1 MDWEIQSDRPVYLQL
16 VEKIQ
21 FDVVS
26 GVYKP
31 GGNIPSVRELAAQVG
46 VNPNTM
52 QKALVELEKKGLLYA
67 KGTSGR
73 FVTDDTKLIQEIRE
87 DIAGENARIYL
98 ENVENLGYSFDEAI
112 KLLKKAMEDK

>member
-1 MDWEIQSDRPVYLQL
+1 MDWEIKSDRPVYLQL
-16 VEKIQ
+16 MEKIQ

-73 FVTDDTKLIQEIRE
+73 CVTDNNKLIQEIRE
-87 DIAGENARIYL
+87 DIARSNARLYL
-98 ENVENLGYSFDEAI
+98 ENVNNLGYSFNEAVE
-112 KLLKKAMEDK
+112 LLKKAMEDE

>member
-1 MDWEIQSDRPVYLQL
+1 MDWEIKSDRPVYLQL
-16 VEKIQ
+16 MEKIQ

-26 GVYKP
+26 GIYKP
-31 GGNIPSVRELAAQVG
+31 GENIPSVRELAAQVG

-73 FVTDDTKLIQEIRE
+73 FVTDNIQEIRE
-87 DIAGENARIYL
+87 DIARSNARLYL
-98 ENVENLGYSFDEAI
+98 ENVNNLGYSFNEAVE
-112 KLLKKAMEDK
+112 LLKKAMEDE

>member
-1 MDWEIQSDRPVYLQL
+1 M
-16 VEKIQ
+16 
-21 FDVVS
+21 
-26 GVYKP
+26 
-31 GGNIPSVRELAAQVG
+31 
-46 VNPNTM
+46 
-52 QKALVELEKKGLLYA
+52 ELEKKGLLYA

-98 ENVENLGYSFDEAI
+98 ENVENLGYSFDEAV